1 MEEIHKKKCSFD
13 NGAAMKNCK
22 KEKVLRATIDHETKF
37 QTHVEN
43 SAEICHK

>member
-22 KEKVLRATIDHETKF
+22 KEKVLRATIDHETNI
-37 QTHVEN
+37 QTCVEN
-43 SAEICHK
+43 SVEICRK